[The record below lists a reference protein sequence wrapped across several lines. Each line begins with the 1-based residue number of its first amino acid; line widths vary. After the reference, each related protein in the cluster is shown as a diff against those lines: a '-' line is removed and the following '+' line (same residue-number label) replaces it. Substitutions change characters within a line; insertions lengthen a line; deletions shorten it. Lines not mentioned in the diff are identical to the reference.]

1 MDPFFSLSS
10 ATLCH
15 FRKRKPIILSVCYVS
30 VSVSPC
36 IGFSKDTD
44 IWNLMGFRVAHK
56 NALNEKRTR
65 VIIITKGDIGRID
78 HFQSELKAYLKTN
91 IYFQWG
97 EKRFFDKL
105 KLAIAHPKI
114 FANNHSGHMD
124 QV

>member
-1 MDPFFSLSS
+1 MGYMFLF
-10 ATLCH
+10 
-15 FRKRKPIILSVCYVS
+15 
-30 VSVSPC
+30 VSP
-36 IGFSKDTD
+36 ISSSSLVAGFSTDTD

-114 FANNHSGHMD
+114 FTNNRSGHSD

>member
-1 MDPFFSLSS
+1 
-10 ATLCH
+10 
-15 FRKRKPIILSVCYVS
+15 
-30 VSVSPC
+30 
-36 IGFSKDTD
+36 
-44 IWNLMGFRVAHK
+44 MGFRVAHK
-56 NALNEKRTR
+56 NALDEKRTR

-105 KLAIAHPKI
+105 KLAIAHPK
-114 FANNHSGHMD
+114 FFTNNRSGHID

>member
-1 MDPFFSLSS
+1 MNPFSSS
-10 ATLCH
+10 ATRP
-15 FRKRKPIILSVCYVS
+15 FPKRKPIILSECTCVLCLFLFLS
-30 VSVSPC
+30 V
-36 IGFSKDTD
+36 GFSKDTD

-105 KLAIAHPKI
+105 TLAIAHPKI
-114 FANNHSGHMD
+114 FANNHSGHID